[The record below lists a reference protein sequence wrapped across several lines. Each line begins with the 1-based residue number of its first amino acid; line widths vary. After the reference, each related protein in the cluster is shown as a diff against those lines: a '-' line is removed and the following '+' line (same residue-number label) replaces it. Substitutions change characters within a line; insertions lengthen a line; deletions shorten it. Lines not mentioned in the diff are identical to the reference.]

1 MSELRLKV
9 LSDPSNFHKGMTA
22 VQKDLSKLAR
32 SAKSVGE
39 GLNKSLGAIGVGF
52 GIAKLTGFIKDSTAA
67 ATEDIKSKNQLA
79 LALQNTL
86 HATKATTDA
95 AERWIQATS
104 NQVSVLDDDLRPA
117 LATAVR
123 STGSLQKGTQL
134 LRTALDVSAGTGK
147 DLGTV
152 TNAISKAYNGN
163 TGALKKLLPSI
174 KSGTDFMSQLNDQ
187 FKGAAENAAM
197 SDPMQGLLVIFDN
210 LKETI
215 GYELV
220 PALQEFYTFLK
231 SNDGQKQI
239 QTIADIFVGIAKG
252 IGATISFIV
261 HNIALVKSLV
271 AAFVFV
277 KLAIMA
283 MTGAVKL
290 YELAT
295 KVAAISTRTL
305 KYALISTGI
314 GAIIVGV
321 ATLAATLMEASNAT
335 DEATQSWQDYNDA
348 LAMQSPEFTQALN
361 YWQQH
366 MNVMT
371 DWIEVNT
378 DLGQIFINGIKVF
391 DQATVDTA
399 RQAALDASDAIRK
412 ALDSEMGKMKTT
424 AEKFRDTVG
433 LAFGTFG
440 KDENSVFNI
449 DVIIS
454 KMKRLV
460 QAAKGFGE
468 NLAKLRNKK
477 VPQAVIDQIVA
488 MGPAQG
494 NIVAQGLLQSGSKLS
509 EFLGLQGSLY
519 TTGASAQAQSNIA
532 GNATYEIN
540 INKAVIT
547 AADIIRE
554 IRTYEKKTGRKYLVN

>member
-1 MSELRLKV
+1 
-9 LSDPSNFHKGMTA
+9 MT
-22 VQKDLSKLAR
+22 LA
-32 SAKSVGE
+32 
-39 GLNKSLGAIGVGF
+39 
-52 GIAKLTGFIKDSTAA
+52 
-67 ATEDIKSKNQLA
+67 
-79 LALQNTL
+79 
-86 HATKATTDA
+86 
-95 AERWIQATS
+95 
-104 NQVSVLDDDLRPA
+104 
-117 LATAVR
+117 
-123 STGSLQKGTQL
+123 
-134 LRTALDVSAGTGK
+134 
-147 DLGTV
+147 
-152 TNAISKAYNGN
+152 
-163 TGALKKLLPSI
+163 
-174 KSGTDFMSQLNDQ
+174 M
-187 FKGAAENAAM
+187 
-197 SDPMQGLLVIFDN
+197 
-210 LKETI
+210 
-215 GYELV
+215 
-220 PALQEFYTFLK
+220 
-231 SNDGQKQI
+231 
-239 QTIADIFVGIAKG
+239 
-252 IGATISFIV
+252 
-261 HNIALVKSLV
+261 
-271 AAFVFV
+271 
-277 KLAIMA
+277 
-283 MTGAVKL
+283 KL

-295 KVAAISTRTL
+295 KIAAVSTKAL

-314 GAIIVGV
+314 GAIVVTI
-321 ATLAATLMEASNAT
+321 ATLASGLMEVADASDTAN
-335 DEATQSWQDYNDA
+335 ESWQAYMDA
-348 LAMQSPEFTQALN
+348 LAMGSPEFRAAVDQWVNNSDAI
-361 YWQQH
+361 
-366 MNVMT
+366 V
-371 DWIEVNT
+371 EVLTN
-378 DLGQIFINGIKVF
+378 LGQVWADGVLVF
-391 DQATVDTA
+391 DQAALDTA
-399 RQAALDASDAIRK
+399 RQNAIDLADSIRK

>member
-1 MSELRLKV
+1 MSELKLKV
-9 LSDPSNFHKGMTA
+9 LADPSNFHKGITA
-22 VQKDLSKLAR
+22 VQKDLHKLAR
-32 SAKSVGE
+32 SAKAVGD
-39 GLNKSLGAIGVGF
+39 GLNKSLGAIGVGV
-52 GIAKLTGFIKDSTAA
+52 GIAKLTGFLKDSTLA
-67 ATEDIKSKNQLA
+67 ATQDIKSKNQLA
-79 LALQNTL
+79 LALQNTV
-86 HATKATTDA
+86 HATKQTTDA
-95 AERWIQATS
+95 AERYVQSLS
-104 NQVSVLDDDLRPA
+104 NQVGVLDDDLRPA

-123 STGSLQKGTQL
+123 STGSLQKGTEL

-152 TNAISKAYNGN
+152 TTAISKAYNGN

-174 KSGTDFMSQLNDQ
+174 KSGTDFMSQLNEQ
-187 FKGAAENAAM
+187 FKGAAENAAL
-197 SDPMQGLLVIFDN
+197 SDPIQGLAVIFDN

-220 PALQEFYTFLK
+220 PALKDFYAYLQSPQGQSQLK
-231 SNDGQKQI
+231 A
-239 QTIADIFVGIAKG
+239 IANIFVQIAQG
-252 IGATISFIV
+252 VGAVISFLV
-261 HNIALVKSLV
+261 QNIALVKALV
-271 AAFVFV
+271 AGFILV
-277 KLAIMA
+277 KLAIGGMTLA
-283 MTGAVKL
+283 MKL

-295 KVAAISTRTL
+295 KIAAVSTRAL

-314 GAIIVGV
+314 GAVVTVI
-321 ATLAATLMEASNAT
+321 ATLASSLMDVSDAADAAS
-335 DEATQSWQDYNDA
+335 DSWQNYLDA
-348 LAMQSPEFTQALN
+348 LSMQSPEFQKAVDHWVN
-361 YWQQH
+361 E
-366 MNVMT
+366 T
-371 DWIEVNT
+371 DATVEILTN
-378 DLGQIFINGIKVF
+378 LGQIWADGVLVF
-391 DQATVDTA
+391 DQKTVDTA
-399 RQAALDASDAIRK
+399 RQNAIDLADTIRK
-412 ALDSEMGKMKTT
+412 ALDAEIGKIKTT

-477 VPQAVIDQIVA
+477 VSQAVLDQIIA

-519 TTGASAQAQSNIA
+519 TTGASAQAQASLA

-540 INKAVIT
+540 INKAVIS

-554 IRTYEKKTGRKYLVN
+554 IRTYEKKTGRKYLVG

>member
-22 VQKDLSKLAR
+22 VQSDLRKLAR
-32 SAKSVGE
+32 SAKAVGE

-52 GIAKLTGFIKDSTAA
+52 GIAKLTSFIKDSTVA
-67 ATEDIKSKNQLA
+67 ATQDFKSKNQLA
-79 LALQNTL
+79 LALENTL

-95 AERWIQATS
+95 AERWIQTTS
-104 NQVSVLDDDLRPA
+104 NQVAILDDDLRPA

-123 STGSLQKGTQL
+123 STGSLQKGTEL

-152 TNAISKAYNGN
+152 TTAISKAYNGN

-174 KSGTDFMSQLNDQ
+174 KSGTDFMSQLNEQ
-187 FKGAAENAAM
+187 FKGAAQNAAM
-197 SDPMQGLLVIFDN
+197 SDPLQGLAVIFDN

-220 PALQEFYTFLK
+220 PSLKEFYAYLQSPQGQAQLK
-231 SNDGQKQI
+231 A
-239 QTIADIFVGIAKG
+239 IANIFVGIAKG
-252 IGATISFIV
+252 VGAVISFLV
-261 HNIALVKSLV
+261 QNIALVKALAV
-271 AAFVFV
+271 GFVFV
-277 KLAIMA
+277 KLAIGGMTLA
-283 MTGAVKL
+283 MKL

-295 KVAAISTRTL
+295 KIAAVSTKAL

-314 GAIIVGV
+314 GAIVVTI
-321 ATLAATLMEASNAT
+321 ATLASGLMEVADASDTAN
-335 DEATQSWQDYNDA
+335 ESWQAYMDA
-348 LAMQSPEFTQALN
+348 LAMGSPEFRAAVDQWVNNSDA
-361 YWQQH
+361 
-366 MNVMT
+366 VV
-371 DWIEVNT
+371 EVLTN
-378 DLGQIFINGIKVF
+378 LGQVWADGVLVF
-391 DQATVDTA
+391 DQAALDTA
-399 RQAALDASDAIRK
+399 RQNAIDLADSIRK